1 MKTKSSDLSEVLKKY
16 SNKWLA
22 LDESTKKVVSSGQSP
37 KEVLDDA
44 RKKGVEH
51 PVLTKAPKDYGTYIL
66 SWTSSIENSL

>member
-1 MKTKSSDLSEVLKKY
+1 MKTKPRDLSDVLKKY

-22 LDESTKKVVSSGQSP
+22 LDENTKKVVASGKSP

-66 SWTSSIENSL
+66 LWISSTENSL